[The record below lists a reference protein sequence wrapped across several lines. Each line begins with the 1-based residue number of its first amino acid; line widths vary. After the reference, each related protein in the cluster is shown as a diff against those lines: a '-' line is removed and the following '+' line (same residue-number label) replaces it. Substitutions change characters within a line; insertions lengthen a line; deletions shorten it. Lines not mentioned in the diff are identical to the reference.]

1 MLGTKYYYI
10 RAFAVVIIHA
20 TLFLSTW
27 TIKYFFITVILSV
40 DCKEIESKL

>member
-10 RAFAVVIIHA
+10 RALIHA

-27 TIKYFFITVILSV
+27 TMKYFFITVILSV